1 MAFVVYLTGVKPGA
15 RDDQPWTG
23 ARVEESADPAP
34 EEGAAVWT
42 EVQTFVL
49 SPVDADPED
58 PAARNFTVTEAT
70 IETGGWYRVVFTDAD
85 DGEQVAG
92 PYQYGSSTD
101 LESGPVL
108 EALRDLLA
116 FRLHTGTFS
125 TPTIST
131 GTVAN
136 FTADTRPTL
145 DQATRMAGLM
155 ADAVARDFPRA
166 APADADS
173 LTEIASLRGAIRL
186 EGALYPDQVESQRSP
201 ARLWLDMLES
211 LTEDLLD
218 RLGPIG
224 RGSTGDDE
232 IPVDPETGLPVGPV
246 WSFDDGCWR
255 AIGSECE
262 IPPIPCCPPRSLR
275 W

>member
-23 ARVEESADPAP
+23 ARVEESADIAP
-34 EEGAAVWT
+34 EEGPVVWT
-42 EVQTFVL
+42 DIQTFVL

-58 PAARNFTVTEAT
+58 PQARNFTVTEAT
-70 IETGGWYRVVFTDAD
+70 LEDGGWYRVVFTDAD
-85 DGEQVAG
+85 DNEQAVG
-92 PYQYGSSTD
+92 PYQYGSSLD

-108 EALRDLLA
+108 DALRDLLA
-116 FRLHTGTFS
+116 FRLHTGTFTS
-125 TPTIST
+125 DVNST
-131 GTVAN
+131 GVVPN

-145 DQATRMAGLM
+145 EQATRMAGLM
-155 ADAVARDFPRA
+155 ADAVAREFPRA
-166 APADADS
+166 APADSES

-186 EGALYPDQVESQRSP
+186 EGALYPDQVESLRSP
-201 ARLWLDMLES
+201 ARLWLDMLET

-224 RGSTGDDE
+224 RGSSGDDE

-246 WSFDDGCWR
+246 WSFPDY
-255 AIGSECE
+255 
-262 IPPIPCCPPRSLR
+262 CPPRAPGSELPWLPVECR
-275 W
+275 FLW